1 MLPTRRTRPHL
12 DPDPGP
18 PDPRRRRRARPLV
31 GVVVALAVLTPLAA
45 CGQTDDP
52 TVSADDGREE
62 TNNGVGPDGGSDSTD
77 SSAPAD
83 SGIETIAGMP
93 PVIDASNIYSE
104 AGSDNPNPATSGAL
118 NRVYVPN
125 EVSGNVTV
133 IDPATM
139 EVIDT
144 FPTGFIPQHVVPS
157 YDMKTLYVLNNS
169 GNTIVPIDP
178 LTGEA
183 QPAIPVDD
191 PYNLY
196 FTPDGT
202 EAIIVAEAEQRL
214 DFTDPKTFEVR
225 SSLQTDCNG
234 LNHLDYSIDGRFFIA
249 TCEFD
254 GRMIKVDIESRQVVG
269 DLQIDISQSGKQNPI
284 KKIAQPQDV
293 RLAND
298 GSVFYVADLITDG
311 IYIIDAASFAQVGFV
326 RTGVAAHGLYPS
338 RDGTK
343 MYVVNRGT
351 NSIPAPGSFKGRATG
366 SIAVFD
372 FATRTVVDEWL
383 VPDNGSPDM
392 GNLTLDG
399 TQLWLGGR
407 YDGEVY
413 VFDTVKGELINRI
426 PVGQNPHGLTV
437 WPQPG
442 RFSFG
447 HTGNMR

>member
-1 MLPTRRTRPHL
+1 VLGAL
-12 DPDPGP
+12 I
-18 PDPRRRRRARPLV
+18 
-31 GVVVALAVLTPLAA
+31 ALAVLTPVAA
-45 CGQTDDP
+45 CGQAEDP
-52 TVSADDGREE
+52 SISADDGQPESV
-62 TNNGVGPDGGSDSTD
+62 NGVGPDSGTSEGDDPEVESG
-77 SSAPAD
+77 

-104 AGSDNPNPATSGAL
+104 AGADNPNPATEGAL

-169 GNTIVPIDP
+169 GNSIVPIDP
-178 LTGEA
+178 LTGEPGA
-183 QPAIPVDD
+183 AIFVDN

-196 FTPDGT
+196 FTPDGS
-202 EAIIVAEAEQRL
+202 EGIVVAEAEERL
-214 DFTDPKTFEVR
+214 DFVDPTTFEVR
-225 SSLQTDCNG
+225 SSIQTDCNG

-254 GRMIKVDIESRQVVG
+254 GRMIKVDIAAREIVG
-269 DLQIDISQSGKQNPI
+269 DIQIDISQSGKQNPI
-284 KKIAQPQDV
+284 KPIAQPQDV
-293 RLAND
+293 RLSNE

-311 IYIIDAASFAQVGFV
+311 VYIIDAATFTQIGFI

-338 RDGTK
+338 RDGQSL
-343 MYVVNRGT
+343 YVVNRGT
-351 NSIPAPGSFKGRATG
+351 NAIPAPGSFRGKAKG
-366 SIAVFD
+366 SIAVLD
-372 FATRTVVDEWL
+372 FATQTVTDEWI

-392 GNLTLDG
+392 GNLTADG

-407 YDGEVY
+407 YDDEVY
-413 VFDTVKGELINRI
+413 VFDTTKGELINRI
-426 PVGQNPHGLTV
+426 KVGQNPHGLTV

>member
-1 MLPTRRTRPHL
+1 MLGAVL
-12 DPDPGP
+12 
-18 PDPRRRRRARPLV
+18 
-31 GVVVALAVLTPLAA
+31 ALAVLTPLAA
-45 CGQTDDP
+45 CGQAEDP
-52 TVSADDGREE
+52 TIAADDGQPESL
-62 TNNGVGPDGGSDSTD
+62 NGVGPDGGTGEGDPTV
-77 SSAPAD
+77 PTD

-93 PVIDASNIYSE
+93 PVVDASNIYSE
-104 AGSDNPNPATSGAL
+104 AGADNANPATEGAL

-169 GNTIVPIDP
+169 GNSIVPIDP
-178 LTGEA
+178 LTGKA
-183 QPAIPVDD
+183 GAAIYVDN

-202 EAIIVAEAEQRL
+202 EGIVVAEAEERL
-214 DFTDPKTFEVR
+214 DFVDPATFEVR
-225 SSLQTDCNG
+225 SSIQTDCNG

-254 GRMIKVDIESRQVVG
+254 GRMIKVDIEAREIVG

-284 KKIAQPQDV
+284 KPIAQPQDV
-293 RLAND
+293 RLSND

-311 IYIIDAASFAQVGFV
+311 VYLIDPASFTQVGFI

-338 RDGTK
+338 RDGK
-343 MYVVNRGT
+343 SLFVVNRGT
-351 NSIPAPGSFKGRATG
+351 NAIPAPGSFRGKAKG
-366 SIAVFD
+366 SIAVLD
-372 FATRTVVDEWL
+372 FATRTVVDEWI

-392 GNLTLDG
+392 GNLTADG

-407 YDGEVY
+407 YDDEVY
-413 VFDTVKGELINRI
+413 VFDTTKGELINRI
-426 PVGQNPHGLTV
+426 SVGQNPHGLTV